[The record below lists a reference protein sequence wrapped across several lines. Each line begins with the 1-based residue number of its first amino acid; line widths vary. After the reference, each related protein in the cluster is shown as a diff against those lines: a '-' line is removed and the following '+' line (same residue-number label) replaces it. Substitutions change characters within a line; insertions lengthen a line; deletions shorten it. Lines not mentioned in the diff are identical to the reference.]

1 MINSQETS
9 LAGCHFLYPATLFAS
24 RKPSRVQTLLGSC
37 VAICLYDQI
46 LKIGGMNHFMLPL
59 WDGRE
64 QQTPKYGDI
73 AVEMLIDKMIDMG
86 SRQENIVAKV
96 FGGGHQHNRNEILTI
111 GKRNSELA
119 TQAMRKHHIRI
130 VASSLGGIN
139 GRKIIFNTFT
149 GVVLMK
155 YIVQHNLYG

>member
-1 MINSQETS
+1 MIKSQEIA
-9 LAGCHFLYPATLFAS
+9 LAGLHFLYPATLFAS
-24 RKPSRVQTLLGSC
+24 REPSRVQTLLGSC

-59 WDGRE
+59 WDGRGE
-64 QQTPKYGDI
+64 QTPKYGDT
-73 AVEMLIDKMIDMG
+73 AVEMLIEKMIDMG
-86 SRQENIVAKV
+86 SRLENVVAKV
-96 FGGGHQHNRNEILTI
+96 FGGGTQHASKILSI
-111 GKRNSELA
+111 GERNSEMA
-119 TQAMRKHHIRI
+119 THAMKKHHIRI

-155 YIVQHNLYG
+155 YIIQHN